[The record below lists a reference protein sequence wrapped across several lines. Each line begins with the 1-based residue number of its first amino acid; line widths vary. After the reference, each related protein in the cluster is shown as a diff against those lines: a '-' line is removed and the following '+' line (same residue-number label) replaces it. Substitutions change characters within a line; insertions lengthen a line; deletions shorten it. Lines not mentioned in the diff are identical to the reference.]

1 MRCNRVALPDAWNK
15 PVLKADSERNENWDV
30 TLDRVAASNSHMVAA
45 VYEHGRHET
54 LDEDA
59 IQIERFLN
67 GDVRAFDGLYAKYY
81 DRVFAIARGVL
92 LDAEEA
98 ADTVQEVFT
107 LVHKNLYRFDKRAK
121 FSTWLFRIAV
131 NRSIQDCRK
140 RRRRPLTVELTE
152 VTQREADSAKP
163 TDPRIPETLSR
174 LKAEDRALLLLY
186 YWDELSLQE
195 IADSIGANLNATKT
209 RLYRAREKFRA
220 MFEEK
225 K

>member
-1 MRCNRVALPDAWNK
+1 
-15 PVLKADSERNENWDV
+15 
-30 TLDRVAASNSHMVAA
+30 MVAA

-67 GDVRAFDGLYAKYY
+67 GDVRAFDGLYTKYY

-107 LVHKNLYRFDKRAK
+107 LVHKHLYRFDRRAK

-131 NRSIQDCRK
+131 NRSIQDSRK
-140 RRRRPLTVELTE
+140 RRRRPLTVELME
-152 VTQREADSAKP
+152 VSQREATTASA
-163 TDPRIPETLSR
+163 TDPKIPLVLSR
-174 LKAEDRALLLLY
+174 MKAEDRALLLLY

-195 IADSIGANLNATKT
+195 ISESIGANLNATKT

-220 MFEEK
+220 MYEEEEQ
-225 K
+225 

>member
-1 MRCNRVALPDAWNK
+1 
-15 PVLKADSERNENWDV
+15 V
-30 TLDRVAASNSHMVAA
+30 TLDPILASNSQMVAA
-45 VYEHGRHET
+45 VYEHGRQEA

-59 IQIERFLN
+59 IQIERFLT

-92 LDAEEA
+92 LDPEEA

-131 NRSIQDCRK
+131 NRRILDARK
-140 RRRRPLTVELTE
+140 RRRRPLTVELME
-152 VTQREADSAKP
+152 VSQREAGVARH
-163 TDPRIPETLSR
+163 TDPKIPITLSK

-220 MFEEK
+220 MYEEEG
-225 K
+225 